1 MKKRI
6 VSVLL
11 VMAMCVS
18 MSACGSK
25 GAEKKSDESASGQK
39 KVAVVYAGNL
49 GDKSYNDSCNEGA
62 KKAEKEL
69 GVKVKTLEGTTAD
82 EWEANFLAAAEGGY
96 DLVLCS
102 NSNFEEYLKKYAQ
115 IIRM

>member
-25 GAEKKSDESASGQK
+25 GAEKKSDGSASGQK
-39 KVAVVYAGNL
+39 KLQLYMQVILEINL
-49 GDKSYNDSCNEGA
+49 TMIHAMKVQ
-62 KKAEKEL
+62 KKQ
-69 GVKVKTLEGTTAD
+69 
-82 EWEANFLAAAEGGY
+82 
-96 DLVLCS
+96 
-102 NSNFEEYLKKYAQ
+102 KKNWV
-115 IIRM
+115 